1 MDLLKDICF
10 VGDMIVLKIA
20 DGRMISAPVAWFPR
34 LVNASDDERKS
45 YEISPF
51 GVHWL
56 ALDEDI
62 SLNGLLRGTSP
73 NTWDNEA
80 KNELLNAL
88 EELMQSEDSLLYV
101 EETDEAL
108 YE

>member
-1 MDLLKDICF
+1 MDLLEDIGF
-10 VGDMIVLKIA
+10 VGDLIVLKIA
-20 DGRMISAPVAWFPR
+20 DGRMVSAPVAWFPR

-62 SLNGLLRGTSP
+62 SLNGLLSGTSP
-73 NTWDNEA
+73 NTWDIEA

-88 EELMQSEDSLLYV
+88 EELMQSGDSLVYV
-101 EETDEAL
+101 EETDGAACE
-108 YE
+108 